1 MTPDN
6 EATKSRI
13 PRLLS
18 SLQAKTVGA
27 GDTEQTLRDVL
38 ELVRMLVEDVEQL
51 KSEEVG
57 QAANESQP
65 SRKSIQSEK
74 AVKDTPSGAE
84 PSPDLEPSLA
94 SKGGRPRTFDSRHAL
109 GVALHGYWTQGPH
122 AMSLNEVCRRAQVSK
137 PSLYRE
143 FGGEDGLLAA
153 VLDLY
158 QETVVEVLR
167 EHMRSDKP
175 FRVALKGIVDLLL
188 APERQPS
195 GCLLA
200 KFRLA
205 YPELGELTQQTID
218 RLVQD
223 NRQGIRDWLERAKQA
238 GEISDAVCLDDAS
251 HLVDRQLVLAT
262 VLADRGEERERVRR
276 QLEMSLWCLV
286 PGLKL

>member
-6 EATKSRI
+6 EATESQI

-18 SLQAKTVGA
+18 NLQAETVNN

-38 ELVRMLVEDVEQL
+38 ELVRILVEDVERL
-51 KSEEVG
+51 KNEEAEL
-57 QAANESQP
+57 AAGEGPASQP
-65 SRKSIQSEK
+65 SSRSK
-74 AVKDTPSGAE
+74 E
-84 PSPDLEPSLA
+84 PVEGMTPDLEPPVDVEQALA
-94 SKGGRPRTFDSRHAL
+94 SKGGRPKTFDSQHAL
-109 GVALHGYWTQGPH
+109 AVALHGYWSQGPH

-153 VLDLY
+153 VLSLY
-158 QETVVEVLR
+158 QETVIELIR

-175 FRVALKGIVDLLL
+175 FRVALKDIIDLLL

-223 NRQGIRDWLERAKQA
+223 NRQGIRVWLARAREA

-251 HLVDRQLVLAT
+251 HLVDRQLMLAT
-262 VLADRGEERERVRR
+262 VIADRGEELERVRR

-286 PGLKL
+286 PGLEL